1 MVGYTKSVSKI
12 YLKSMAARDVFH
24 RAVRN
29 ALEKDGWTI
38 TDDPLE
44 VEIGDV
50 EMYID
55 LGAER
60 LLAAQRAGQKIAV
73 EIKSFIGPSNIS
85 EFHTALGQFF
95 NYRIALEEQDPNRVL
110 YLAVPSGTYQS
121 FFQKKFVQIVVER
134 SYLKLI
140 VYDPIDEVIVTWK
153 R

>member
-1 MVGYTKSVSKI
+1 
-12 YLKSMAARDVFH
+12 MAARDIFH

-44 VEIGDV
+44 VEIGGV

-85 EFHTALGQFF
+85 VFHTALGQFF

-140 VYDPIDEVIVTWK
+140 VYVPIDEVIVTWK

>member
-1 MVGYTKSVSKI
+1 
-12 YLKSMAARDVFH
+12 MAARDIFH

>member
-1 MVGYTKSVSKI
+1 
-12 YLKSMAARDVFH
+12 MAARDVFH

>member
-1 MVGYTKSVSKI
+1 
-12 YLKSMAARDVFH
+12 MAARDIFH

-44 VEIGDV
+44 VEIGGV

-85 EFHTALGQFF
+85 DFHTALGQFF

>member
-1 MVGYTKSVSKI
+1 
-12 YLKSMAARDVFH
+12 
-24 RAVRN
+24 
-29 ALEKDGWTI
+29 
-38 TDDPLE
+38 
-44 VEIGDV
+44 
-50 EMYID
+50 

-73 EIKSFIGPSNIS
+73 EIKSFVGASNIS